1 MGHKTVINPPR
12 TQWHLGI
19 IGNLRIWSSTSSR
32 RSRWLQQVA
41 VEPSSFA
48 ERGAPWMSWDGD
60 RGLMM
65 IDGGKEQPSRR
76 TSITEEEWKDM
87 IFQCQWLNRY
97 KQIKSDQFRCENQD
111 SKEGTANTH
120 RLASFWAR
128 LIGGLLQLRTNSG
141 SRTLSGSLIDLLT
154 RPVGQASSD
163 VVVTRLPLGVVFN
176 SYHSYQWLKMDT
188 WH

>member
-76 TSITEEEWKDM
+76 TSRTEEEWKDM
-87 IFQCQWLNRY
+87 IFHCEWLNRSN
-97 KQIKSDQFRCENQD
+97 QINFGVKTRIPRKARPIPIGWHHFEHDWLGGYCSCARTQDQELFPEAWLTF
-111 SKEGTANTH
+111 SLVPLVK
-120 RLASFWAR
+120 LPVM
-128 LIGGLLQLRTNSG
+128 LL
-141 SRTLSGSLIDLLT
+141 SLGC
-154 RPVGQASSD
+154 P
-163 VVVTRLPLGVVFN
+163 
-176 SYHSYQWLKMDT
+176 
-188 WH
+188 